1 MINEKQLEFFIN
13 FGSYKPKYLLT
24 RIAIIS
30 AVATLLIVIVRLIA
44 EEEEVMKLQIGRAL
58 FIAIL
63 AFNYVSELNLFFM
76 KLFAR
81 SKWRWNLYIQI
92 VSILIVSGISI
103 FLWMFIAEK
112 FLGEDNILKH
122 PITQVVLIVGW
133 LIVIIHLLVSII
145 SNLVREWMQNR
156 REIAELK
163 QAKLLSD
170 YNSLKDRLNPHFLFN
185 NLSVLKSLIRYNQ
198 DSAETFTQ
206 NFTNVYRYLLK
217 SHEEKTV
224 ALQEELK
231 FVNSYI
237 ALHKER
243 IGEALNVTIHIE
255 DEALQ
260 KSVPPMSLQLLVE
273 NAIKHNIA
281 NAQNPLSIEI
291 FSSNNQLV
299 VKNNLNKKDSTY
311 STNTGL
317 QNLKNQYLLIANE
330 EVGIM
335 ENENYFSV
343 SLPLI

>member
-1 MINEKQLEFFIN
+1 MINEKQLDFFIN
-13 FGSYKPKYLLT
+13 FGSHKPKYLFT
-24 RIAIIS
+24 RLAVIS
-30 AVATLLIVIVRLIA
+30 IVATLLIVIVRLIA
-44 EEEEVMKLQIGRAL
+44 EEEEMVKLQIGRAL
-58 FIAIL
+58 LIAIL

-103 FLWMFIAEK
+103 ILWMFIAEK

-133 LIVIIHLLVSII
+133 LIVVIHLLLSII
-145 SNLVREWMQNR
+145 SNLVHEWMQNR

-163 QAKLLSD
+163 QAKLLND

-185 NLSVLKSLIRYNQ
+185 NLSILKSLIRYNQ
-198 DSAETFTQ
+198 ESAETFTQ

-224 ALQEELK
+224 PLQEELR
-231 FVNSYI
+231 FVHSYV

-243 IGEALNVTIHIE
+243 IGEGLNVEIKIE
-255 DEALQ
+255 EADLQ
-260 KSVPPMSLQLLVE
+260 KNVPPMSLQLLVE
-273 NAIKHNIA
+273 NAIKHNVA
-281 NAQNPLSIEI
+281 NAQYPLTIEV
-291 FSSNNQLV
+291 FSNNVFLI

-330 EVGIM
+330 EISVV
-335 ENENYFSV
+335 EDENYFTV